1 MSLPGSV
8 SVLVV
13 DDEEMMRQLLK
24 KILEREGYSVQE
36 ADSVATAKDLMSC
49 KDFDVVVSDIKMP
62 GEDGYVLLKYV
73 KENYPNVGVA
83 LITGHGD
90 TYSVKDAMLLGADE
104 YVAKPFKSYE
114 IALVV
119 ERMYWRSISKARAE
133 KTGA

>member
-13 DDEEMMRQLLK
+13 DDEELMRQLLK
-24 KILEREGYSVQE
+24 KILEREGYTVQE
-36 ADSVATAKDLMSC
+36 ADSVAEAKDLLSGN
-49 KDFDVVVSDIKMP
+49 DFDVIVSDIKMP
-62 GEDGYVLLKYV
+62 DEDGFSLLKYV
-73 KENYPNVGVA
+73 KENYPDIGVA

-119 ERMYWRSISKARAE
+119 ERMYWRSVSKARME
-133 KTGA
+133 KSGA

>member
-24 KILEREGYSVQE
+24 KILEREGYMVQE
-36 ADSVATAKDLMSC
+36 ADSVADARNILSS

-62 GEDGYVLLKYV
+62 GEDGYVLLKHV
-73 KENYPNVGVA
+73 KENYPNIGVA

-119 ERMYWRSISKARAE
+119 ERMYWRSVSRARAE
-133 KTGA
+133 KLNV

>member
-119 ERMYWRSISKARAE
+119 ERMYWRSVSKARAE